1 VIEEA
6 RESNVRQIKVIDD
19 VELVKEDIQSMK
31 DEISDI
37 MNENQWVCEDE
48 EDATERW

>member
-1 VIEEA
+1 M
-6 RESNVRQIKVIDD
+6 RQIKVIDD
-19 VELVKEDIQSMK
+19 VELVKEDIQSMM

-48 EDATERW
+48 DGAMERW